1 MTHDQA
7 CKNLCK
13 QIVSALATCGNLR
26 KEPDACGI
34 FVAITCPKFLA
45 TILML
50 CGIFAG
56 VQPLNLAL
64 QKSSELLVLADI
76 PLYLDKTM
84 SFLEKLKSTSKRPF
98 SKKQISIICLIFF
111 KEAMA
116 SYPPSSCTQSNQQFF
131 EWEQFETN
139 AYMSFL
145 NAFMKEA
152 EAALSQLDLWMI
164 FNKLDPRALSKDLD
178 LINMVWISLKNS

>member
-13 QIVSALATCGNLR
+13 QIVSALVTCGNLR

-34 FVAITCPKFLA
+34 FVAITSPKFLA

-50 CGIFAG
+50 CGIFSG

-64 QKSSELLVLADI
+64 QKSGELLVLADI

-98 SKKQISIICLIFF
+98 SKNQISIIFF

-131 EWEQFETN
+131 EWKQFETN

-145 NAFMKEA
+145 NAFMKEG
-152 EAALSQLDLWMI
+152 EAAFSQLDLWMM
-164 FNKLDPRALSKDLD
+164 FNELDPRALPKDID

>member
-1 MTHDQA
+1 
-7 CKNLCK
+7 
-13 QIVSALATCGNLR
+13 
-26 KEPDACGI
+26 
-34 FVAITCPKFLA
+34 
-45 TILML
+45 
-50 CGIFAG
+50 
-56 VQPLNLAL
+56 
-64 QKSSELLVLADI
+64 
-76 PLYLDKTM
+76 
-84 SFLEKLKSTSKRPF
+84 
-98 SKKQISIICLIFF
+98 
-111 KEAMA
+111 MA

>member
-13 QIVSALATCGNLR
+13 QIVSTLATCGNLR

-64 QKSSELLVLADI
+64 QKSGELLVLADI

-98 SKKQISIICLIFF
+98 SKKTNFNNLFNFF
-111 KEAMA
+111 SKK
-116 SYPPSSCTQSNQQFF
+116 QWHHIHQV
-131 EWEQFETN
+131 
-139 AYMSFL
+139 L
-145 NAFMKEA
+145 
-152 EAALSQLDLWMI
+152 ALSQTSNFLNGNNLKQMPTCHSLMHLWK
-164 FNKLDPRALSKDLD
+164 KLRQHFHS
-178 LINMVWISLKNS
+178 LICGWYSTN